1 MPTITSEKDVDA
13 LTMTF
18 TAHFDASVERVW
30 QVWEDP
36 RQLERWWGPPDYPAT
51 FERLELTPD
60 GTALYYMTGPDGEK
74 IWGRWTVTH
83 VDRPNRLEFEDGF
96 ADADG
101 NPDTSIDTTVSVIT
115 LESVDGG
122 TRMTLLSQ
130 FPNLETLQ
138 QMVEMGMVE
147 GMTGALAQI
156 DAILAA

>member
-18 TAHFDASVERVW
+18 TAHFDAPVDRVW

-51 FERLELTPD
+51 FERLDLTPA

-74 IWGRWTVTH
+74 MWGRWTVTH
-83 VDRPNRLEFEDGF
+83 VERPTRLEFEDGF
-96 ADADG
+96 ANADG
-101 NPDTSIDTTVSVIT
+101 TPNNDIAPTQATIT
-115 LESVDGG
+115 LESMDGG
-122 TRMTLLSQ
+122 TRMTSVTT
-130 FPNLETLQ
+130 FPDLETLQ

-147 GMTGALAQI
+147 GMTGALTQI
-156 DAILAA
+156 DAILAG